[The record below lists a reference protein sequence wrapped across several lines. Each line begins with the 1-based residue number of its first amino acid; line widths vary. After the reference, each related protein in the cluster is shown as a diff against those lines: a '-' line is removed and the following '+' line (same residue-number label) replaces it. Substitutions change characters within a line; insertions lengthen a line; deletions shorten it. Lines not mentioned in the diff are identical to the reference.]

1 MFKKIPNN
9 SLDKYKARLV
19 AKSFPQK
26 QNMNYF
32 DIFSLVT
39 RISLIRIL
47 NALVSIHTEMR
58 RSHETLERHVLDVI
72 CPYNLQEMWWSE
84 IPPNC
89 YVSLVWMTSFLSIFV
104 FAIFLRLIQK
114 ITQLLL

>member
-1 MFKKIPNN
+1 
-9 SLDKYKARLV
+9 
-19 AKSFPQK
+19 
-26 QNMNYF
+26 
-32 DIFSLVT
+32 
-39 RISLIRIL
+39 
-47 NALVSIHTEMR
+47 MR

-84 IPPNC
+84 IPQNC
-89 YVSLVWMTSFLSIFV
+89 YVSPVWITSFLSIFV

>member
-19 AKSFPQK
+19 VKSFTQK

-32 DIFSLVT
+32 DTFFLVT
-39 RISLIRIL
+39 RIFLIHIL
-47 NALVSIHTEMR
+47 NALVSIHTEMQ

-72 CPYNLQEMWWSE
+72 CSYNLQEMW
-84 IPPNC
+84 
-89 YVSLVWMTSFLSIFV
+89 
-104 FAIFLRLIQK
+104 
-114 ITQLLL
+114 